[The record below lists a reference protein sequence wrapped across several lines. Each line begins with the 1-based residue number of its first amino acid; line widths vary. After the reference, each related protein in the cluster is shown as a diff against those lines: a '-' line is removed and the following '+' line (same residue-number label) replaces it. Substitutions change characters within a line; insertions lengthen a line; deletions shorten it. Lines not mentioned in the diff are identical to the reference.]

1 MDRPCLKTAHYNIGT
16 LEQYAIVAQLTRASD
31 SYPEGRWFDSN
42 LWYHLNLNT
51 PGFFSISL
59 LAAAGDVGT
68 ESAAAKY
75 IKNFF

>member
-42 LWYHLNLNT
+42 LWYQAET
-51 PGFFSISL
+51 QGCF
-59 LAAAGDVGT
+59 
-68 ESAAAKY
+68 
-75 IKNFF
+75 

>member
-42 LWYHLNLNT
+42 LWYQAEIRQDCFYLRFANRKIHKKI
-51 PGFFSISL
+51 FSKL
-59 LAAAGDVGT
+59 L
-68 ESAAAKY
+68 
-75 IKNFF
+75 KNF